1 MITLRTYFGWTIDA
15 VAKIVKYKKR
25 LYNLT
30 RKLINNDK
38 KLLKYDSEIRHL
50 IREGLAER
58 RCRNEYLC
66 QLRSILRNR
75 NGSSKDVLLLHE
87 DSKPRLLWRLK
98 LVKQTYQCRDGLVR
112 ACDIQLQNQQV
123 LKRPVQLLYALEI
136 SRAGAEDVENNV

>member
-38 KLLKYDSEIRHL
+38 KLLKYDSEKRHL
-50 IREGLAER
+50 VREGLAER
-58 RCRNEYLC
+58 VNINDNNQLIYHIPHKPVYREDITTAKTRMRCPNEYLC

-75 NGSSKDVLLLHE
+75 NGSSKDVFLLHE
-87 DSKPRLLWRLK
+87 DI
-98 LVKQTYQCRDGLVR
+98 
-112 ACDIQLQNQQV
+112 ACIF
-123 LKRPVQLLYALEI
+123 A
-136 SRAGAEDVENNV
+136 